1 MIRRQVLTAASI
13 VLAGLAAAFPAGAGA
28 AGDPARG
35 AELSTTCMGCHGIP
49 GYRNAYPSY
58 RVPMLGGQKADY
70 IVIALQGYR
79 SGTRPHKTMQA
90 QAASLSDQD
99 MQDIAAFFAS
109 EGEPKQGAVAAT
121 AGKDKAA
128 VCAACHGEAG
138 ISASPTWPNLA
149 GQHRDYLEQALNQ
162 YRHKTRQDPIM
173 QGQAAALTDQDV
185 RDIAAYFSA
194 QGGVFTVHLKH

>member
-1 MIRRQVLTAASI
+1 MVFRPALTAAAI
-13 VLAGLAAAFPAGAGA
+13 ALAVLSSGAEA

-58 RVPMLGGQKADY
+58 RVPMLGGQNAQY
-70 IVIALQGYR
+70 LVIALQGYR
-79 SGTRPHKTMQA
+79 AGTRPHKTMQA

-109 EGEPKQGAVAAT
+109 EGAPVKGNGPAT
-121 AGKDKAA
+121 GPGKEKAA
-128 VCAACHGEAG
+128 VCVACHGEAG
-138 ISASPTWPNLA
+138 ISSAPTWPNLA

-162 YRHKTRQDPIM
+162 YREKHRLDPVM
-173 QGQAAALTDQDV
+173 QGQVMSLTDQDV
-185 RDIAAYFSA
+185 KDLAAWFSS
-194 QGGVFTVHLKH
+194 QSGVFTVHLRH